1 MILVNVDEREKYL
14 NRFSACEDA
23 CILSAVSGMNGD
35 MYIDNEADPRLF
47 VINVSD
53 YTFIA
58 GDPETESISECLSFV
73 DGLHKEDYNI
83 RCVDKELEAVVESF
97 FKDRISPYSRFA
109 TERTFKYMDPEA
121 LKANTRKPGPEFSFA
136 FIDRALFEKCKK
148 TEWMHGF
155 VVSYETY
162 EEFEKTGL
170 GVMILKDG
178 EPVSGASSYSSYPGG
193 IEVEIITREDHRKKG
208 LARAAGSALILE
220 CMKRG
225 LVASWDA
232 AHEKSLELAKS
243 LGYRFLYEYKIYR
256 ILDPWGRG

>member
-1 MILVNVDEREKYL
+1 MIPVIVDERKKYI
-14 NRFSACEDA
+14 NRFSDCEDA

-35 MYIDNEADPRLF
+35 MYIDNADEPRIF

-58 GDPETESISECLSFV
+58 GDPETESILKCLEFV
-73 DGLHKEDYNI
+73 DTLHDDDYNI
-83 RCVDKELEAVVESF
+83 RCVDKSPEGAVESF
-97 FKDRISPYSRFA
+97 FKGRVHPYSRFA

-121 LKANTRKPGPEFSFA
+121 LKANTEKVGGEFSFA
-136 FIDRALFEKCKK
+136 LIDRALFEKCKK
-148 TEWMHGF
+148 TEWMHSF
-155 VVSYETY
+155 VISYDTY

-170 GVMILKDG
+170 GVLILKDG

-193 IEVEIITREDHRKKG
+193 IEVEIITREDHRKMG

-256 ILDPWGRG
+256 IDKA